1 MGTFPIHV
9 QNQLVQMAASSEA
22 DRDMGARILIADDHE
37 MVRRGIRSLLE
48 THYDIE
54 VTEACDGREAV
65 EKTVVQ
71 RPDLV
76 ILDVS
81 MPMLDGLSAAREIRK
96 ALPET
101 AILFLT
107 FQKTE
112 LLRDEAKRIG
122 VLGCLTKG
130 EDGGAL
136 LKAVDDA
143 IGGQYALRLNAHGA
157 DGSAETLSPTESVVD
172 QQGFSFSGKKG
183 VRNPLFRVLFFQ
195 TREEHTE
202 RCLREL
208 QHLQFQIESDVV
220 RTDEQCFQ
228 SLRLKHYDMVL
239 AEYPLA
245 GWPDNRTAD
254 LLRRGGRHVPL
265 IFVTEKMQR
274 ETIAD
279 LLSKGAADCVDMD
292 SLGDLPIAVL
302 RALKENALRG
312 ERNRAEKKLQHSE
325 AHYRALMENL
335 AFGIC
340 RCDMDGVFADVNQ
353 ALVTM
358 LGYASKE
365 ELLPLHLAVDIVR
378 DPDQLARL
386 LGETAR
392 DGQID
397 PLETEWKKKDGTSLR
412 VRLSG
417 REVNTRQGKRDGYE
431 LIVEDVTK
439 QRELEDDLRRQ
450 AARDPLTGLANYRY
464 LVSVLEN
471 EINRSQR
478 TSREFALLLF
488 DLDGLKQI
496 NDQYGHLTGSEAL
509 CRLAEALTRG
519 CRNIDTAAR
528 FGGDEFAVVLPET
541 EIESAKS
548 VAQRLCDN
556 LKNDG
561 KTPPLSVSVGVAI
574 FPTDGREIETLLLAA
589 DIALYGMKAK
599 VHRISRMI
607 Q

>member
-1 MGTFPIHV
+1 
-9 QNQLVQMAASSEA
+9 
-22 DRDMGARILIADDHE
+22 MGARVLIADDHE

-65 EKTVVQ
+65 EKAVVQ
-71 RPDLV
+71 KPDLV

-81 MPMLDGLSAAREIRK
+81 MPLLDGLSAARQIRK
-96 ALPET
+96 VAPET

-107 FQKTE
+107 FQKSE
-112 LLRDEAKRIG
+112 MLRDEARRIG
-122 VLGCLTKG
+122 VIGCLTKG

-136 LKAVDDA
+136 LKAIDDA
-143 IGGQYALRLNAHGA
+143 IGSHSALQIISRVI
-157 DGSAETLSPTESVVD
+157 DGSSIEAPSQFDQLPLQES
-172 QQGFSFSGKKG
+172 FPFSGP
-183 VRNPLFRVLFFQ
+183 RSARSPLLRVLLCHG
-195 TREEHTE
+195 REEYIE
-202 RCLREL
+202 RCRQEL
-208 QHLQFQIESDVV
+208 ESLQFQIESEAVQ
-220 RTDEQCFQ
+220 TADEC
-228 SLRLKHYDMVL
+228 SHLLKLKHYDIVL
-239 AEYPLA
+239 AECPA
-245 GWPDNRTAD
+245 DVSRQFQTAD
-254 LLRRGGRHVPL
+254 LLCRSKRHVPL
-265 IFVTEKMQR
+265 IFVTDKLER
-274 ETIAD
+274 ETVAT
-279 LLSKGAADCVDMD
+279 LLNKGAADCVDLD
-292 SLGDLPIAVL
+292 NLGGLPIAVL
-302 RALKENALRG
+302 RALKENALRK
-312 ERNRAEKKLQHSE
+312 ERNRAEKKLQNSE

-340 RCDMDGVFADVNQ
+340 RCRLDGAFVEVNQ
-353 ALVTM
+353 ALVAI

-365 ELLPLHLAVDIVR
+365 DLLASHPPIDFIH
-378 DPDQLARL
+378 DPSRRAQL
-386 LGETAR
+386 LGEQES
-392 DGQID
+392 DGRIN
-397 PLETEWKKKDGTSLR
+397 PLETEWKKKDGTTLK

-417 REVNTRQGKRDGYE
+417 REVNTHHGKRDGYE
-431 LIVEDVTK
+431 LIVEDVTQ

-478 TSREFALLLF
+478 TERQFALLLF

-541 EIESAKS
+541 DIESAKS

-561 KTPPLSVSVGVAI
+561 KTPPLSVSVGVSI
-574 FPTDGREIETLLLAA
+574 FPADGQEIETLFLAA
-589 DIALYGMKAK
+589 DIALYGMKAR
-599 VHRISRMI
+599 VHKPPRMI

>member
-1 MGTFPIHV
+1 
-9 QNQLVQMAASSEA
+9 
-22 DRDMGARILIADDHE
+22 MGARVLIADDHE

-71 RPDLV
+71 KPDLV

-81 MPMLDGLSAAREIRK
+81 MPLLDGLSAARQIRK
-96 ALPET
+96 VAPET

-107 FQKTE
+107 FQKSDM
-112 LLRDEAKRIG
+112 LRDEARRIG
-122 VLGCLTKG
+122 VIGCLTKG

-136 LKAVDDA
+136 LKAIDDA
-143 IGGQYALRLNAHGA
+143 IGGQTALQIISRTA
-157 DGSAETLSPTESVVD
+157 DGSSNEAPSQFDQLPMQES
-172 QQGFSFSGKKG
+172 FPFSGP
-183 VRNPLFRVLFFQ
+183 RSARSPLLRVLLCHG
-195 TREEHTE
+195 REEYIE
-202 RCLREL
+202 RCRREL
-208 QHLQFQIESDVV
+208 ESLQFQIESEAVQ
-220 RTDEQCFQ
+220 TADECSQ
-228 SLRLKHYDMVL
+228 RLKLRHYDIVL
-239 AEYPLA
+239 AECPVDIA
-245 GWPDNRTAD
+245 QQNRTAD
-254 LLRRGGRHVPL
+254 LLCRSRRNVPL
-265 IFVTEKMQR
+265 IFVTDKLER
-274 ETIAD
+274 ETVAT
-279 LLSKGAADCVDMD
+279 LLNKGAADCVDLD
-292 SLGDLPIAVL
+292 NLGGLPIAVL
-302 RALKENALRG
+302 RALKENALRK

-340 RCDMDGVFADVNQ
+340 RCRLDGAFVEVNQ
-353 ALVTM
+353 ALVAI
-358 LGYASKE
+358 LGYGSKE
-365 ELLPLHLAVDIVR
+365 ELLASHLPIDFIH
-378 DPDQLARL
+378 DPSQRAQL
-386 LGETAR
+386 LGEQGS
-392 DGQID
+392 DGRIN
-397 PLETEWKKKDGTSLR
+397 PLETDWKKKDGTTLK

-417 REVNTRQGKRDGYE
+417 REVNTQHGKRDGYE
-431 LIVEDVTK
+431 LIVEDVTQ

-478 TSREFALLLF
+478 TERQFALLLF

-541 EIESAKS
+541 DIESAKS

-574 FPTDGREIETLLLAA
+574 FPTDGQEIETLFLAA
-589 DIALYGMKAK
+589 DIALYGMKAR
-599 VHRISRMI
+599 VHKPPRMI

>member
-1 MGTFPIHV
+1 
-9 QNQLVQMAASSEA
+9 
-22 DRDMGARILIADDHE
+22 MGARILIADDHE

-71 RPDLV
+71 KPDLV

-81 MPMLDGLSAAREIRK
+81 MPLLDGLSAAREIRK
-96 ALPET
+96 AAPET

-107 FQKTE
+107 FQKSET
-112 LLRDEAKRIG
+112 LRDEAKRIG
-122 VLGCLTKG
+122 VIGCLTKG

-136 LKAVDDA
+136 LKAVEGA
-143 IGGQYALRLNAHGA
+143 IGSHGALRLNADGS
-157 DGSAETLSPTESVVD
+157 DGSAAAPVQIGHALEREA
-172 QQGFSFSGKKG
+172 FSFSGKKG
-183 VRNPLFRVLFFQ
+183 VRSPLLRVLFFQ
-195 TREEHTE
+195 AREEHTE
-202 RCLREL
+202 RCREEL
-208 QHLQFQIESDVV
+208 QNLQFQIESDVA

-228 SLRLKHYDMVL
+228 SLRLKHYDIVL
-239 AEYPLA
+239 AEYISSD
-245 GWPDNRTAD
+245 WPDSQTAD
-254 LLRRGGRHVPL
+254 LLRRGNRHVPL
-265 IFVTEKMQR
+265 IFVTEKLER
-274 ETIAD
+274 ESMAE
-279 LLSKGAADCVDMD
+279 LLSKGAADCVDLG

-312 ERNRAEKKLQHSE
+312 ERNRAENKLQHSE

-365 ELLPLHLAVDIVR
+365 ELLPLRLAFDILR
-378 DPDQLARL
+378 DPGQRARL
-386 LGETAR
+386 LGEKGS
-392 DGQID
+392 DGRID
-397 PLETEWKKKDGTSLR
+397 PLETEWQKKDGTNLK

-417 REVNTRQGKRDGYE
+417 REVNTQHGKRDGYE

-439 QRELEDDLRRQ
+439 QRDLEDDLRRQ

-464 LVSVLEN
+464 LVSVLET

-478 TSREFALLLF
+478 TGREFALLLF

-548 VAQRLCDN
+548 VAQRLCEN

-561 KTPPLSVSVGVAI
+561 KTPPLSMSVGAAI
-574 FPTDGREIETLLLAA
+574 YPTDGQEIETLLLAA

-599 VHRISRMI
+599 IHRASRMI